1 MKKILCV
8 GVFALATVA
17 LWPNIQAASADEFG
31 YAGAPQTEHAID
43 IGSIHSAL
51 HLSPQQ
57 EPYWA
62 PVEAALRALA
72 RHQAQNEPAGLVR
85 RIGHR
90 VVSVVLDSVAV
101 ERLVVAAR
109 PLIAV
114 MSDEQKRTASGMAQ
128 AMGFAPVLAA
138 MN

>member
-1 MKKILCV
+1 MNKTLCA
-8 GVFALATVA
+8 GVFALATIAV
-17 LWPNIQAASADEFG
+17 LPNIQAASADEFG

-57 EPYWA
+57 ERYWA

-85 RIGHR
+85 RISRH
-90 VVSVVLDSVAV
+90 VASVVLDSAAV

-128 AMGFAPVLAA
+128 AMGLAPVLAA